1 MNTVNDNV
9 TVCQVVYKLF
19 ALQGNV
25 IGDHL
30 NVAKEFFSSM
40 EKSSILT

>member
-1 MNTVNDNV
+1 MIM
-9 TVCQVVYKLF
+9 YLSAKLSIAF
-19 ALQGNV
+19 CIAGNV
-25 IGDHL
+25 IGDHF